1 MDFTIEGEWI
11 ELFSLL
17 KVTGLCSSGG
27 EAKSVI
33 DEGKVSVD
41 GSVETRRKCKVR
53 AGSVVTFEG
62 ETIRLS

>member
-11 ELFSLL
+11 ELCSLL

-62 ETIRLS
+62 EMIRLS